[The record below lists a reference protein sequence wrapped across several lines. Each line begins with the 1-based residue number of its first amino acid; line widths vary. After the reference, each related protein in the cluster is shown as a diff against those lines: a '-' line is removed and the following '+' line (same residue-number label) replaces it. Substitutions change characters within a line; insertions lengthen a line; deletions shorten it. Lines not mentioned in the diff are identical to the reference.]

1 MMSDKKRDWRTAI
14 HESGHFVV
22 AWKMG
27 ARLHVVTI
35 VPGQDYTAMV
45 KHGPV
50 ITTNQYYGGVAWE
63 NAVLRLCRQIKIS
76 LAGAYAVKRAFP
88 NSHWRNGADADLYT
102 VGDML
107 DHIYPARSLK
117 DANFKMQ
124 GHLLKLMVHETEI
137 VLDRYWHAVE
147 AIAEALLR
155 HRTLSGKTGKQLILD
170 ANAQQVSKFQKE

>member
-1 MMSDKKRDWRTAI
+1 
-14 HESGHFVV
+14 
-22 AWKMG
+22 
-27 ARLHVVTI
+27 
-35 VPGQDYTAMV
+35 
-45 KHGPV
+45 
-50 ITTNQYYGGVAWE
+50 
-63 NAVLRLCRQIKIS
+63 
-76 LAGAYAVKRAFP
+76 
-88 NSHWRNGADADLYT
+88 
-102 VGDML
+102 ML